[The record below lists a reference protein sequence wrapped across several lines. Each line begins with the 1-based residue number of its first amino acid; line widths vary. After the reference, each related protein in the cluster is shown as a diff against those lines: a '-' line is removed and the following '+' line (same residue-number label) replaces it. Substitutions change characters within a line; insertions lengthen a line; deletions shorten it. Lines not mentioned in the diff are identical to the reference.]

1 MFSVI
6 SSVMGSED
14 YILCITES
22 KIADNEQG
30 LQMALR
36 VQTAIGSNIP
46 LNRIAFWRHSCEEE
60 YSDRD
65 MQYRLLFM
73 DDLSKHIV

>member
-1 MFSVI
+1 
-6 SSVMGSED
+6 MGSED

-46 LNRIAFWRHSCEEE
+46 LNRIVFWRHSCEEE
-60 YSDRD
+60 YNDRD

-73 DDLSKHIV
+73 NDLSKHIV